1 MTLAEVHCKPFR
13 ARQPL
18 RRVRRRPPPH
28 DDTACICWLM
38 EAATAAAFA
47 VPVDELRA
55 PSRRAPAAAF
65 ARQCAMYL
73 GHVVLGLRYSEIGRL
88 FRRDRTTAAYA
99 CALVEERRDDPAID
113 RVLLTLEGLCGD
125 LVRGVCARPQVRP

>member
-1 MTLAEVHCKPFR
+1 MTLIEALNKPRR
-13 ARQPL
+13 AR
-18 RRVRRRPPPH
+18 RKPPAQ
-28 DDTACICWLM
+28 DDTARICWLM

-73 GHVVLGLRYSEIGRL
+73 AHVSLGLRYCEIGRL

-99 CALVEERRDDPAID
+99 CRRIEDARDDAAID
-113 RVLLTLEGLCGD
+113 RVLQTLEGLCGD
-125 LVRGVCARPQVRP
+125 LARGMLSRPQVRP

>member
-1 MTLAEVHCKPFR
+1 MTHVEAHSKPRR
-13 ARQPL
+13 A
-18 RRVRRRPPPH
+18 RRRPPPH
-28 DDTACICWLM
+28 DDTARVCWLM

-55 PSRRAPAAAF
+55 PTRRAPAAAF

-73 GHVVLGLRYSEIGRL
+73 AHVALGLRYSEIGRL

-99 CALVEERRDDPAID
+99 CGLVEEQRDDPAID
-113 RVLLTLEGLCGD
+113 RVLLTLERLCGD
-125 LVRGVCARPQVRP
+125 LVHGVRARPQVRP

>member
-1 MTLAEVHCKPFR
+1 
-13 ARQPL
+13 
-18 RRVRRRPPPH
+18 
-28 DDTACICWLM
+28 M
-38 EAATAAAFA
+38 EAATAAVFA

-55 PSRRAPAAAF
+55 PSRRAPAVAF

-73 GHVVLGLRYSEIGRL
+73 AHVVLGLRYSEIGRL

-113 RVLLTLEGLCGD
+113 RMLHTLEDLC
-125 LVRGVCARPQVRP
+125 RRSRARHPRRPQVRP

>member
-1 MTLAEVHCKPFR
+1 MTLIEALNKPRR
-13 ARQPL
+13 AW
-18 RRVRRRPPPH
+18 RRPPRH
-28 DDTACICWLM
+28 DDTARICWLM

-55 PSRRAPAAAF
+55 PSRRAAEAAF

-73 GHVVLGLRYSEIGRL
+73 AHVVLSLRYSDIGRL

-99 CALVEERRDDPAID
+99 CQLVEERRDDPAVD
-113 RVLLTLEGLCGD
+113 RVLVTLEDLCGD
-125 LVRGVCARPQVRP
+125 LARGIRSRPQVRP

>member
-1 MTLAEVHCKPFR
+1 MTLAEVHSKPYR

-18 RRVRRRPPPH
+18 RWARRRPPPH
-28 DDTACICWLM
+28 DDTARICWLM

-55 PSRRAPAAAF
+55 PSRRAAEAAF

-73 GHVVLGLRYSEIGRL
+73 AHVVLGLRYSEIGRL

-125 LVRGVCARPQVRP
+125 LTRGVRARPQVRP

>member
-1 MTLAEVHCKPFR
+1 MTHIEPLSGPRR
-13 ARQPL
+13 ARRPL
-18 RRVRRRPPPH
+18 PAH
-28 DDTACICWLM
+28 DDKAQLCWLL

-47 VPVDELRA
+47 VPVDEVRA

-73 GHVVLGLRYSEIGRL
+73 AHVALGLSYRDVGRV

-99 CALVEERRDDPAID
+99 CRIVEDRRDDPALD
-113 RVLLTLEGLCGD
+113 RMLQVFEGLCAD
-125 LVRGVCARPQVRP
+125 LARGLLAHPQVRP

>member
-1 MTLAEVHCKPFR
+1 MTYVEALNNP
-13 ARQPL
+13 
-18 RRVRRRPPPH
+18 RRRRRRPPPH
-28 DDTACICWLM
+28 DDTARICWLM

-55 PSRRAPAAAF
+55 PSRRAPAVAF

-73 GHVVLGLRYSEIGRL
+73 AHVVLSLRYSEIGRL

-99 CALVEERRDDPAID
+99 CALVEERRDDPTID
-113 RVLLTLEGLCGD
+113 RVLHTLESLCGD
-125 LVRGVCARPQVRP
+125 LARGMLSRPQVRP